1 MKLPLFIALR
11 YLFARKSHN
20 VINIISAV
28 SAAGMAVGTAA
39 LVVILSVYNGFDRI
53 VRENLSDLDPQ
64 LRIEPRE
71 GKFFVPADSLLQ
83 ALSADPRV
91 LSWGP
96 VLEENV
102 FLRYGDAQ
110 ALVFAK
116 GVDETFSV
124 RTRLPEHCA
133 AGEFALAKGEE
144 PLAAMGAGLAWKLGA
159 RPQFLTPLELWF
171 PDPDA
176 QISPRNPSAALRREQ
191 LGLSALF
198 SISADLDAKL
208 VILPFEV
215 MDRLLESERE
225 PGRVSAL
232 EISLKDGSDR
242 GVRRFQ
248 CEWAAAYPQLAFKDR
263 YAQHETLYRMMRF
276 EKAAIYLILLF
287 VVLIIA
293 FNIFGALSMLML
305 EKRDDIRI
313 FAAMGA
319 TPALIRRIFVLEG
332 WLISL
337 LGLVAGLVLG
347 TALVALQQAT
357 GWIRMP
363 GNFLV
368 SAYPVALSAG
378 DLVVI
383 AVGVAVVGYVI
394 ALLPTLGRD
403 REQDAL

>member
-1 MKLPLFIALR
+1 MRLPFFIALR

-39 LVVILSVYNGFDRI
+39 LVVILSVYNGFDAI

-64 LRIEPRE
+64 VRIEPRE
-71 GKFFVPADSLLQ
+71 GKFFVPSDSLLQ
-83 ALSADPRV
+83 VLAADARV
-91 LSWGP
+91 ASFGP

-116 GVDETFSV
+116 GVDASFEERSG
-124 RTRLPEHCA
+124 LPRHCT
-133 AGEFALAKGEE
+133 AGEFALERGET
-144 PLAAMGAGLAWKLGA
+144 PLASVGAVLAWNVGI
-159 RPQFLTPLELWF
+159 RPHFLTPLELWF

-176 QISPRNPSAALRREQ
+176 QISPRNPAASMRSEK
-191 LGLSALF
+191 LGVSSLF
-198 SISADLDAKL
+198 SIGADVDAKY

-215 MDRLLESERE
+215 MERLLARTSE

-232 EISLKDGSDR
+232 ELSLVDGSDR
-242 GVRRFQ
+242 AVRRFIRDFSGL
-248 CEWAAAYPQLAFKDR
+248 PGLVLKDR
-263 YAQHETLYRMMRF
+263 YAQHESLYRMMRL

-337 LGLVAGLVLG
+337 LGLLAGLVLG
-347 TALVALQQAT
+347 TGLVALQQAT
-357 GWIRMP
+357 GFVKMP

-368 SAYPVALSAG
+368 SAYPVVLAPG
-378 DLVVI
+378 DLVFV

-403 REQDAL
+403 HEQGAL

>member
-1 MKLPLFIALR
+1 MNLPLFIALR

-39 LVVILSVYNGFDRI
+39 LVVILSVYNGFDGI
-53 VRENLSDLDPQ
+53 VRNNLSDLDPQ
-64 LRIEPRE
+64 VRIEPRE
-71 GKFFVPADSLLQ
+71 GKFFVPPDSLLR

-91 LSWGP
+91 ASVGS

-102 FLRYGDAQ
+102 FLRYGDSQ

-116 GVDETFSV
+116 GVDNGFIGRSHL
-124 RTRLPEHCA
+124 REHCT
-133 AGEFALAKGEE
+133 AGEFELFRGEE
-144 PLAAMGAGLAWKLGA
+144 PLAALGVALAWDIGA
-159 RPQFLTPLELWF
+159 RPQFFTPLELWF

-176 QISPRNPSAALRREQ
+176 QISPRNPSASMRRVS
-191 LGLSALF
+191 LGISSLF
-198 SISADLDAKL
+198 SISADSDAKL
-208 VILPFEV
+208 VIVPFEV
-215 MDRLLESERE
+215 MDSLLSRSSV

-232 EISLKDGSDR
+232 ELSLTDGTDR
-242 GVRRFQ
+242 QVRHFIRD
-248 CEWAAAYPQLAFKDR
+248 WSAAVPGLQFKDR

-276 EKAAIYLILLF
+276 EKAAIFLILLF

-305 EKRDDIRI
+305 EKREDIRI

-319 TPALIRRIFVLEG
+319 SPAQIRRIFVLEG

-337 LGLVAGLVLG
+337 LGLSAGLVAG
-347 TALVALQQAT
+347 TSLVLIQQAT
-357 GWIRMP
+357 GFIRMP

-368 SAYPVALSAG
+368 SAYPVILSPW
-378 DLVVI
+378 DLVLV

-403 REQDAL
+403 REQGTR

>member
-1 MKLPLFIALR
+1 MRLPLFIALR

-39 LVVILSVYNGFDRI
+39 LVVILSVYNGFDAL
-53 VRENLSDLDPQ
+53 VRESLSDLDPQ
-64 LRIEPRE
+64 VRIEARE
-71 GKFFVPADSLLQ
+71 GKFFVPSDSLKQ
-83 ALSADPRV
+83 ALAADGRV
-91 LSWGP
+91 ASWGP

-116 GVDETFSV
+116 GVDEGFAERSC
-124 RTRLPEHCA
+124 LPRHCT
-133 AGEFALAKGEE
+133 AGEFALWRAER
-144 PLAAMGAGLAWKLGA
+144 PLASAGAALAWNAGI
-159 RPQFLTPLELWF
+159 RPHFLTPLELWF

-176 QISPRNPSAALRREQ
+176 QISPRNPAASMRSEK
-191 LGLSALF
+191 LGVSSLF
-198 SISADLDAKL
+198 SISADVDAKL

-215 MDRLLESERE
+215 MERLLESEAQ

-232 EISLKDGSDR
+232 ELALVEKGDR
-242 GVRRFQ
+242 AVRRFIRD
-248 CEWAAAYPQLAFKDR
+248 WADTPGLVFKDR
-263 YAQHETLYRMMRF
+263 YAQHETIYRMMRF

-305 EKRDDIRI
+305 EKREDIRI

-337 LGLVAGLVLG
+337 LGLAFGLVLG
-347 TALVALQQAT
+347 TGLVLLQQAT
-357 GWIRMP
+357 GFIRMP

-368 SAYPVALSAG
+368 SAYPVSLSG
-378 DLVVI
+378 LDLVGI
-383 AVGVAVVGYVI
+383 AVGVALVGYVI
-394 ALLPTLGRD
+394 ALLPTLGSD
-403 REQDAL
+403 RQQDTV

>member
-1 MKLPLFIALR
+1 MKLPFFIALR

-20 VINIISAV
+20 VINLISAI

-39 LVVILSVYNGFDRI
+39 LVVILSVYNGFDAL
-53 VRENLSDLDPQ
+53 VRENLSDLDPAV
-64 LRIEPRE
+64 RIEACE
-71 GKFFVPADSLLQ
+71 GKFFVPSDSLKQ

-91 LSWGP
+91 ASWGP
-96 VLEENV
+96 VLEENL

-116 GVDETFSV
+116 GVDETFVSRSRLSQHCTAGDFTLAMGERPMASV
-124 RTRLPEHCA
+124 
-133 AGEFALAKGEE
+133 GVALAWNTGI
-144 PLAAMGAGLAWKLGA
+144 

-176 QISPRNPSAALRREQ
+176 QISPRNPSAAMRSEK
-191 LGLSALF
+191 LGVSSLFTLSAD
-198 SISADLDAKL
+198 IDAKL
-208 VILPFEV
+208 VVVPFEV
-215 MDRLLESERE
+215 MERLLQSKSQ
-225 PGRVSAL
+225 PGRASAL
-232 EISLKDGSDR
+232 ELSLVDESPR
-242 GVRRFQ
+242 AVRRFLRD
-248 CEWAAAYPQLAFKDR
+248 WADTPGLVFKDR

-293 FNIFGALSMLML
+293 FNIFGALSMLVL

-319 TPALIRRIFVLEG
+319 TPALVRRIFVLEG

-337 LGLVAGLVLG
+337 LGLAVGLLLGTGLVL
-347 TALVALQQAT
+347 LQQAT
-357 GWIRMP
+357 GFVKMP

-368 SAYPVALSAG
+368 SAYPVILSPW
-378 DLVVI
+378 DLVCI

-394 ALLPTLGRD
+394 ALLPMLGRD
-403 REQDAL
+403 REQGGR

>member
-1 MKLPLFIALR
+1 MRLPLFIALR

-39 LVVILSVYNGFDRI
+39 LVVILSVYNGFDAL

-71 GKFFVPADSLLQ
+71 GKFFVPSDSLLC
-83 ALSADPRV
+83 ALAADSRV
-91 LSWGP
+91 ASYGP

-116 GVDETFSV
+116 GVDETFALRSK
-124 RTRLPEHCA
+124 LPLHCTS
-133 AGEFALAKGEE
+133 GEFALERGEE
-144 PLAAMGAGLAWKLGA
+144 PLASVGAALAWSAGI

-176 QISPRNPSAALRREQ
+176 QISPRNPAASMRSEK
-191 LGLSALF
+191 LGVSSLF
-198 SISADLDAKL
+198 SISADMDAKL

-215 MDRLLESERE
+215 MERLLENSAQ

-232 EISLKDGSDR
+232 ELSLFDGSDR
-242 GVRRFQ
+242 AVRRFRRD
-248 CEWAAAYPQLAFKDR
+248 WNVPGLVFKDR

-332 WLISL
+332 WMISL
-337 LGLVAGLVLG
+337 LGMAVGLVLG
-347 TALVALQQAT
+347 TGLVLLQQVT
-357 GWIRMP
+357 GLIRMP

-368 SAYPVALSAG
+368 SAYPVSLSG
-378 DLVVI
+378 LDLVLV
-383 AVGVAVVGYVI
+383 AVGVSVVGYVI

-403 REQDAL
+403 RQQDAL